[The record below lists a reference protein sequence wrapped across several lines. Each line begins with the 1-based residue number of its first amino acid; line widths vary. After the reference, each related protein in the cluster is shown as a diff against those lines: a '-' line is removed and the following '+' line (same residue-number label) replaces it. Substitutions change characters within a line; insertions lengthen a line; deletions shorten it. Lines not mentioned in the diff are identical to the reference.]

1 MLIGQDFDKI
11 ETTIFGYKFLE
22 INALFGDTIILI
34 VALFLAYKVSKF
46 TLQTP
51 FFINWKWFFIVFGIG
66 FFAGGLSHFVFLYW
80 GISGRYISWYFGI
93 IAVYFVERAIISIYP
108 NENWQKRF
116 VIFFKIKLLLA
127 ILAVTYVC
135 VFLDISEDPQKGLI
149 VPGIN
154 SIIGLGIT
162 LGFLGYYY
170 QKTITNS
177 FKYLWISTLVLIP
190 SAFVQSK
197 KINFHQWFDRNDVSH
212 ILLIIS
218 LIIYYKAIKGYNE
231 HLKET

>member
-51 FFINWKWFFIVFGIG
+51 FFNNWKRFFIIFGIG
-66 FFAGGLSHFVFLYW
+66 FFAGGLGHFVFHYW
-80 GISGRYISWYFGI
+80 GLSGKYASWYLGI
-93 IAVYFVERAIISIYP
+93 IAVYFVERGVVSIYP
-108 NENWQKRF
+108 NEKWRHRF
-116 VIFFKIKLLLA
+116 NVFFTIKLLLSIIA
-127 ILAVTYVC
+127 ATC
-135 VFLDISEDPQKGLI
+135 VFVFIDISQDPQKGLL
-149 VPGIN
+149 VPSLN

-162 LGFLGYYY
+162 LGVLGYYY

-177 FKYLWISTLVLIP
+177 FKYLWISTLILIP
-190 SAFVQSK
+190 TAIFQSK

-218 LIIYYKAIKGYNE
+218 LIIYYKAIKGYYE